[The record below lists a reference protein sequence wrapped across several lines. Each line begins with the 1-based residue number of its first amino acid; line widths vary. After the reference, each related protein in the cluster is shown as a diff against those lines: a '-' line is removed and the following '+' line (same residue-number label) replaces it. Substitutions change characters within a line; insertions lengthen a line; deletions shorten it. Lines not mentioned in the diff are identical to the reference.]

1 MSARWPT
8 GKKDSSTRW
17 LQRQARDP
25 FVAAAE
31 REGYR
36 SRAAYKLA
44 GLDDKLHLLSGAR
57 RILDLGAAP
66 GGWSQ
71 VAARR
76 ARSGA
81 RIVAADIQRMDP
93 VSGVEILLLDVHAP
107 DALAV
112 LRAALGGP
120 ADLVLSDMA
129 PKATG
134 HRATD
139 HLRIM
144 ALAEAALD
152 LAAALLA
159 PGGAFVVKVLEG
171 GDTKAF
177 EGALKRR
184 FVRVAREK
192 PKASRAES
200 SEFYFVARDFLG

>member
-1 MSARWPT
+1 VSARRPT
-8 GKKDSSTRW
+8 GKTASSTRW

-36 SRAAYKLA
+36 SRAAYKFA
-44 GLDDKLHLLSGAR
+44 GLDDKLGLIAPAR

-81 RIVAADIQRMDP
+81 RIVAADIRRMDP
-93 VSGVEILLLDVHAP
+93 VPGVESLALDVHAP
-107 DALAV
+107 DAEAV
-112 LRAALGGP
+112 LRAALGGS

-171 GDTKAF
+171 GDIKAF

-184 FVRVAREK
+184 FARVAREK

>member
-1 MSARWPT
+1 MSARRPT
-8 GKKDSSTRW
+8 GKTASSTRW

-44 GLDDKLHLLSGAR
+44 GLDDKLHLLAGAR

-76 ARSGA
+76 ARPGA

-93 VSGVEILLLDVHAP
+93 VPGVEILALDVHAP
-107 DALAV
+107 DAEAS

-152 LAAALLA
+152 LAAVLLA

-184 FVRVAREK
+184 FARVAREK

>member
-1 MSARWPT
+1 MSARRPT

-25 FVAAAE
+25 FVTAAA

-36 SRAAYKLA
+36 SRAAFKLA
-44 GLDDKLHLLSGAR
+44 GLDDKLGLIAPAR

-71 VAARR
+71 LAAAR
-76 ARSGA
+76 ARPGA
-81 RIVAADIQRMDP
+81 RIVAADILRMDP
-93 VSGVEILLLDVHAP
+93 VPGVVVLNLDVYAS
-107 DALAV
+107 DAEAV
-112 LRAALGGP
+112 LRAALEGP

-129 PKATG
+129 PSATG
-134 HRATD
+134 HRSTD
-139 HLRIM
+139 HLRAM

-152 LAAALLA
+152 LAGALLA

-184 FVRVAREK
+184 FARVAREK
-192 PKASRAES
+192 PKASRAGS
-200 SEFYFVARDFLG
+200 REFYFVARGFLG